1 MSSSSFSSTREG
13 LTSSFHDLYIKHLN
27 RPPDPVMMKYFSSRS
42 TEVIDTEINIYLR
55 QVKEGAR
62 SCLRH
67 KIVLA
72 GLIRNA
78 ESNIPFIMETYAALK
93 AIVSEIVF
101 LIVENDSSDKTRAV
115 LLDWAKKDPS
125 VIILCDNGMPDN
137 APYCQLPG
145 HETFYQ
151 DKVPFVRRIKKLS
164 YLRNVYLN
172 YIKNDDRLSQFNHM
186 CVMDLDLSGH
196 LFIDGIYH
204 SFYHMDKDPLLSAV
218 ACNGMV
224 HKKPLS
230 VSTTFEYYDS
240 FAFVELGETFEWG
253 TEFDKFSHDQD
264 VLVYTTKRYTTD
276 MSLDQVN
283 SAFGGFC
290 IYKLQDVLSRNA
302 EYSYSKNDKLS
313 CEHSHFHKN
322 LRKICVNPRMIF
334 LIKADTL
341 L

>member
-1 MSSSSFSSTREG
+1 MFFTSSMTTTREG
-13 LTSSFHDLYIKHLN
+13 LTSSFHELYIKHLN
-27 RPPDPVMMKYFSSRS
+27 RPPDPVIMKYFSSRS
-42 TEVIDTEINIYLR
+42 TEVIDTEVNIYLR

-67 KIVLA
+67 KVVLA

-78 ESNIPFIMETYAALK
+78 ESNISFVMKTYASLK
-93 AIVSEIVF
+93 AIFSEIVF
-101 LIVENDSSDKTRAV
+101 LIVENDSSDKTRAL
-115 LLDWAKKDPS
+115 LLDWAKIDPS
-125 VIILCDNGMPDN
+125 IIILCDHDMTEN
-137 APYCQLPG
+137 APFCEIQG
-145 HETFYQ
+145 HETFHT

-164 YLRNVYLN
+164 YLRNVYLR
-172 YIKNDDRLSQFNHM
+172 YIKNNDRLSLFDYM

-204 SFYHMDKDPLLSAV
+204 SFYHMDRESSLSAL

-240 FAFVELGETFEWG
+240 FAFIELGEPFEWA

-302 EYSYSKNDKLS
+302 EYSFSKNNKLS

-334 LIKADTL
+334 LIKANAE
-341 L
+341 